1 MGAGRPSSLARA
13 AEAGEIRPVRRVALV
28 VNPAAGGW
36 RSLRLAERLQPELV
50 ACGITV
56 ARRVT
61 ARPGDATAFAAAALA
76 EGMDAV
82 VVCGGD
88 GTVNEVVQALAGT
101 PGRLAV
107 AAGGR
112 GNDLAR
118 TLAVPRDPAAWAR
131 MLAAGHTCRLDV
143 GAAGARRFATVA
155 TLGLDAAV
163 SARAARGLWILQGR
177 AAYVVATVLA
187 LPRYRPPVVEIRG
200 ASRSYRGPILL
211 AATGNIGTYG
221 GGMRIAPGALADD
234 GLFRVC
240 IIRDMPRYAVLGLL
254 PRVIAGR
261 HVSHPAVELWDTP
274 FLEVRADPPCVLY
287 ADGEPIGE
295 TPLRLEILPR
305 ALRVIA
311 PPELKDGHPDDA

>member
-1 MGAGRPSSLARA
+1 MSVE
-13 AEAGEIRPVRRVALV
+13 AEEIQAVRRVGLV
-28 VNPAAGGW
+28 VNPRAGRG
-36 RSLRLAERLQPELV
+36 RGLRVAERLLPELAARGV
-50 ACGITV
+50 TV

-61 ARPGDATAFAAAALA
+61 ARPGDATVFAAAALA

-82 VVCGGD
+82 VACGGD

-131 MLAAGHTCRLDV
+131 MVAAGHTRRLDV
-143 GAAGARRFATVA
+143 GAAGDRRFASVA
-155 TLGLDAAV
+155 TLGFDAAV
-163 SARAARGLWILQGR
+163 SARAARGLWVLQGK

-187 LPRYRPPVVEIRG
+187 LRRFRPPVVEIRG
-200 ASRSYRGPILL
+200 AGRSYRGPILL
-211 AATGNIGTYG
+211 VATANIGTYG
-221 GGMRIAPGALADD
+221 GGMQIAPGALADD

-240 IIRDMPRYAVLGLL
+240 LIRDMPRYAVLGLL
-254 PRVIAGR
+254 ARVLSGG
-261 HVSHPAVELWDTP
+261 HVRHPAVELWDTP
-274 FLEVRADPPCVLY
+274 FLEVRAAPPCVLY

-295 TPLRLEILPR
+295 TPIRLEILPR

-311 PPELKDGHPDDA
+311 PPEGEADPVRSS